1 MANDPGW
8 PHFVPAGDA
17 AVLVKFGEGI
27 DPAINRLVHA
37 LARRL
42 ESVPLTG
49 MGEAVP
55 AYASLLV
62 HYDPAVLNEADL
74 LGHLEVQAG
83 GLEVEMMAPSRL
95 VEIPTLYG
103 GEYGPDL
110 DDLAALHGLAT
121 DEVVRIH
128 SAADY
133 LVYMMGF
140 SPGFAYLGGLDPAIA
155 TPRLPT
161 PRARVPGG
169 SVGIAGSQTGV
180 YPAASPGGWRLIGW
194 TPLKLF
200 NPDREPPALLA
211 AGDRVRFVPIL
222 PDNGA
227 DILTD
232 QRAEDVR

>member
-110 DDLAALHGLAT
+110 DDLASLHGLAT

>member
-1 MANDPGW
+1 
-8 PHFVPAGDA
+8 
-17 AVLVKFGEGI
+17 VLVKFGEGI

-180 YPAASPGGWRLIGW
+180 YPAASPGGW